1 MAPGDWT
8 FLSNYGHVL
17 VALARNPTARMR
29 DIAQQV
35 GITERAVQQ
44 IVGELVTQ
52 GYVIKEK
59 SGRRNHY
66 HLAPG
71 THLRHDLE
79 RGVRVADFVAM
90 VSGAEGLVHVHGV
103 WAWSAPRGQVLSPRA
118 TVEAIATVLRRHRIS
133 TVAGDQHAFAPL
145 AELFRDEVDVILA
158 PTTPLVAPAIG
169 QQTMILGGEEMAV
182 RPNIGIYTQPISFV
196 GLPVAAV
203 PLFGLGALPIG
214 VQAIAAPWRE
224 DLALRVARELERS
237 GVASAPMP

>member
-35 GITERAVQQ
+35 GITQRAVQQ

-90 VSGAEGLVHVHGV
+90 VSGADETNG
-103 WAWSAPRGQVLSPRA
+103 ARA
-118 TVEAIATVLRRHRIS
+118 SRAGRR
-133 TVAGDQHAFAPL
+133 
-145 AELFRDEVDVILA
+145 VDV
-158 PTTPLVAPAIG
+158 PMCPPRD
-169 QQTMILGGEEMAV
+169 Q
-182 RPNIGIYTQPISFV
+182 
-196 GLPVAAV
+196 
-203 PLFGLGALPIG
+203 
-214 VQAIAAPWRE
+214 
-224 DLALRVARELERS
+224 ALRLVDHRL
-237 GVASAPMP
+237 ASMLLP